1 MEKSNLTEKN
11 VTSVYNDT
19 TKPKKP
25 KRRDKSDLGPDFV
38 APDGGWGWVVCLA
51 AGLNNFFLF
60 PALQQY
66 GLIYRVRM
74 HSLGFDAK
82 QTTTIVNVVMA
93 ISSLV
98 GIVNGAMFRRFTF
111 RQVALTGTILAFSGI
126 FLSAFCTNFW
136 QYIVCL
142 SSIYGIG
149 LGLSMAATSLAVN
162 TYFKQRRRRATG
174 FSWTITGLGPIFF
187 PQVSTFLLSYYGAQG
202 SILIY
207 SGIAMNAVLCAL
219 TLQPVLWHVRK
230 PEKPVVLVVEGNP
243 LPATE
248 ATDMLEANG
257 NLIVPPNDPWSDY
270 ECKYCQYQ
278 KRGKRGIFSSQ
289 YLFNVDDPERP
300 GYEIT
305 EPGTPMLARAND
317 GWFGS
322 KHSLAS
328 EHGGGPRYRSRQA
341 LMRQV
346 SSRSRDNID
355 KLVDGGRD
363 RDRDRDQ
370 EQDQASSPL
379 YKPNYFNRE
388 REDMERYASK
398 VSVYS
403 RPGQEELLRCTCA
416 EDKILLEKAAEALK
430 AEELNRKAIEEED
443 EDVKRQMTFCQKVSK
458 FFDLDLLR
466 DFTFVNLAVGMSIMM
481 FGEMNFSVLT
491 PFILNSFGYTDKQIS
506 LVMSLLACMDISV
519 RFLAPLALEKV
530 KLDNRV
536 LFAFGIL
543 CIALGRVV
551 VAFTSSYHVMIGVF
565 LLIGFGKG
573 FRTIFSPLIIPSY
586 VPLNRLPA
594 ASGLQLIF
602 NTIFSFAMGPILGIL
617 TAAFGYAATIHT
629 INALTGL
636 ALLLWLT
643 ESIVRRILG
652 RPSKGLGN

>member
-1 MEKSNLTEKN
+1 MEKSSLTEKN
-11 VTSVYNDT
+11 RTHVYNDT

-111 RQVALTGTILAFSGI
+111 RQVALTGTILAFLGI
-126 FLSAFCTNFW
+126 FMSAFCTTFW
-136 QYIVCL
+136 QYIFCL
-142 SSIYGIG
+142 SAVYGIG
-149 LGLSMAATSLAVN
+149 LGLAMAATSLAVN
-162 TYFKQRRRRATG
+162 TYFKQKRRRATG
-174 FSWTITGLGPIFF
+174 FSWTITGLGPILF
-187 PQVSTFLLSYYGAQG
+187 PQVSTFLLDFYGAQG

-207 SGIAMNAVLCAL
+207 AGIGMNAVLCAL
-219 TLQPVLWHVRK
+219 TLQPVLWHVKR
-230 PEKPVVLVVEGNP
+230 PEKPVVAAIEGVSE
-243 LPATE
+243 TE
-248 ATDMLEANG
+248 KLQPELLEANG
-257 NLIVPPNDPWSDY
+257 NLLTHSNDPWKDY

-278 KRGKRGIFSSQ
+278 KRAKRGIFSSQ

-322 KHSLAS
+322 KISLTS
-328 EHGGGPRYRSRQA
+328 ENTGGARYRTRQA

-346 SSRSRDNID
+346 SSRSRENLDRMEQN
-355 KLVDGGRD
+355 RD
-363 RDRDRDQ
+363 DQ
-370 EQDQASSPL
+370 GAENLPAAPL

-388 REDMERYASK
+388 REDMDRYASK
-398 VSVYS
+398 TSVYS

-416 EDKILLEKAAEALK
+416 EDKVLLQKTAESLQVDLLNNLADDI
-430 AEELNRKAIEEED
+430 AEEEAK
-443 EDVKRQMTFCQKVSK
+443 KRMTFFQKVSK

-491 PFILNSFGYTDKQIS
+491 PFILNSFGYTDQQIS

-543 CIALGRVV
+543 CIAVGRVV
-551 VAFTSSYHVMIGVF
+551 VAFTSSYEVIIGVF

-602 NTIFSFAMGPILGIL
+602 NTMFSFAMGPILGIL
-617 TAAFGYAATIHT
+617 TEAFGYAATIHT
-629 INALTGL
+629 INVLTCL

-643 ESIVRRILG
+643 ESLVRRILG
-652 RPSKGLGN
+652 KPSKGLGQ

>member
-1 MEKSNLTEKN
+1 MEKSNLTDKN
-11 VTSVYNDT
+11 HTSVYNVT

-74 HSLGFDAK
+74 LSLGFDAK
-82 QTTTIVNVVMA
+82 ETTTIVNCVMA

-111 RQVALTGTILAFSGI
+111 RQVALTGTTLAFVGI
-126 FLSAFCTNFW
+126 FMTAFCTTVW
-136 QYIVCL
+136 QYIFCL
-142 SSIYGIG
+142 SAVYGIG
-149 LGLSMAATSLAVN
+149 LGLAMAATSLAVN

-187 PQVSTFLLSYYGAQG
+187 PHVSTWLLGFYGAQG
-202 SILIY
+202 TILIY
-207 SGIAMNAVLCAL
+207 AGIAMNAVLCAL
-219 TLQPVLWHVRK
+219 TLQPVLRHARK
-230 PEKPVVLVVEGNP
+230 PK
-243 LPATE
+243 TE
-248 ATDMLEANG
+248 SADGAETAKDQPEMMEANG
-257 NLIVPPNDPWSDY
+257 NLLAPSSDPWIDY

-278 KRGKRGIFSSQ
+278 KRAKRGIFSSQ

-322 KHSLAS
+322 KLSLTADQGA
-328 EHGGGPRYRSRQA
+328 GGARYRTRKE

-346 SSRSRDNID
+346 SSRSREN
-355 KLVDGGRD
+355 LD
-363 RDRDRDQ
+363 RLETSRTDEAH
-370 EQDQASSPL
+370 EQAL

-388 REDMERYASK
+388 REDLERYASK
-398 VSVYS
+398 TSVYS
-403 RPGQEELLRCTCA
+403 KHGQEELLRCTCA
-416 EDKILLEKAAEALK
+416 EDKALLQKTAEAMRLEQMDDQ
-430 AEELNRKAIEEED
+430 ALQAEED
-443 EDVKRQMTFCQKVSK
+443 EAKSRMTLFQKVSK

-491 PFILNSFGYTDKQIS
+491 PFILNNFGYSDEKIS
-506 LVMSLLACMDISV
+506 IVMSLLACMDISV
-519 RFLAPLALEKV
+519 RFLAPFALEKV

-543 CIALGRVV
+543 CIAVGRVV
-551 VAFTSSYHVMIGVF
+551 VAFTDSYEVMIGVF

-602 NTIFSFAMGPILGIL
+602 NTIFSFAMGPILGSI
-617 TAAFGYAATIHT
+617 TEAFGYAATIHA
-629 INALTGL
+629 INFLTAL
-636 ALLLWLT
+636 ALLLWLS
-643 ESIVRRILG
+643 ESIVRRVLK
-652 RPSKGLGN
+652 RPSKGLGH

>member
-1 MEKSNLTEKN
+1 MDKSNLTDKN
-11 VTSVYNDT
+11 HTSVYNVT

-25 KRRDKSDLGPDFV
+25 KRRDKSDLGADFV

-111 RQVALTGTILAFSGI
+111 RQVALTGTILAFVGI
-126 FLSAFCTNFW
+126 FLTAFCTTFW
-136 QYIVCL
+136 QYIFCL
-142 SSIYGIG
+142 SAVYGIG
-149 LGLSMAATSLAVN
+149 LGLAMAATSLAVN

-187 PQVSTFLLSYYGAQG
+187 PHVSTWLLGFYGAQG
-202 SILIY
+202 TILIY

-219 TLQPVLWHVRK
+219 TLQPVLWHVRRPK
-230 PEKPVVLVVEGNP
+230 TNS
-243 LPATE
+243 TE
-248 ATDMLEANG
+248 ALDAAKDHPELLEANG
-257 NLIVPPNDPWSDY
+257 NLLTPGSDPWIDY

-278 KRGKRGIFSSQ
+278 KRARRGIFSSQ

-322 KHSLAS
+322 KVSLTADQS
-328 EHGGGPRYRSRQA
+328 AGGARYRTRKE

-346 SSRSRDNID
+346 SSRSRENLDH
-355 KLVDGGRD
+355 VETGRMD
-363 RDRDRDQ
+363 ETH
-370 EQDQASSPL
+370 EQQHQHQQQQQQQAL
-379 YKPNYFNRE
+379 FKPNYFNRE
-388 REDMERYASK
+388 REDLDRYASK
-398 VSVYS
+398 TSVYS
-403 RPGQEELLRCTCA
+403 RHGQEELLRCTCA
-416 EDKILLEKAAEALK
+416 EDKALLQKTAEAMRLEQMDDD
-430 AEELNRKAIEEED
+430 ALQAEED
-443 EDVKRQMTFCQKVSK
+443 EAKSRMTFCQKVSK

-491 PFILNSFGYTDKQIS
+491 PFILNSFGYSDAKIS

-543 CIALGRVV
+543 CIAVGRVI
-551 VAFTSSYHVMIGVF
+551 VAFTSSYEVMIGVF

-602 NTIFSFAMGPILGIL
+602 NTLFTFAMGPILGSI
-617 TAAFGYAATIHT
+617 TEAFGYAATIHA
-629 INALTGL
+629 INFLTGL

-643 ESIVRRILG
+643 ESIVRRVLK
-652 RPSKGLGN
+652 RPSKGLGQ

>member
-1 MEKSNLTEKN
+1 MEKSSLTEKN
-11 VTSVYNDT
+11 RTHVYNDT

-111 RQVALTGTILAFSGI
+111 RQVALTGTTLAFVGI
-126 FLSAFCTNFW
+126 FMSAFCTTFW
-136 QYIVCL
+136 QYIFCL
-142 SSIYGIG
+142 SAVYGIG
-149 LGLSMAATSLAVN
+149 LGLAMAATSLAVN
-162 TYFKQRRRRATG
+162 TYFKQKRRRATG

-187 PQVSTFLLSYYGAQG
+187 PQVSTFLLDYYGAQG

-207 SGIAMNAVLCAL
+207 AGIGLNAVLCAL
-219 TLQPVLWHVRK
+219 TLQPVLWHVKK
-230 PEKPVVLVVEGNP
+230 PEKPVVVAVDGVFD
-243 LPATE
+243 TE
-248 ATDMLEANG
+248 KLQPELLEANG
-257 NLIVPPNDPWSDY
+257 NLLAPSNDPWKDY

-278 KRGKRGIFSSQ
+278 KRAKRGIFSSQ

-322 KHSLAS
+322 KISLTS
-328 EHGGGPRYRSRQA
+328 ENTGAARYRTRQA

-346 SSRSRDNID
+346 SSRSREN
-355 KLVDGGRD
+355 LD
-363 RDRDRDQ
+363 RMEQNKDDQ
-370 EQDQASSPL
+370 GAENLSAAPL

-388 REDMERYASK
+388 REDMDRYASK
-398 VSVYS
+398 TSVYS

-416 EDKILLEKAAEALK
+416 EDKALLQKTAESLRVDLLNHLADDI
-430 AEELNRKAIEEED
+430 AEEEAK
-443 EDVKRQMTFCQKVSK
+443 KRMTFFQKVSK

-466 DFTFVNLAVGMSIMM
+466 DFTFVNLAIGMSIMM

-491 PFILNSFGYTDKQIS
+491 PFILNSFGYSDKQIS
-506 LVMSLLACMDISV
+506 LVMSLLACMDITV

-543 CIALGRVV
+543 CIAVGRVV
-551 VAFTSSYHVMIGVF
+551 VAFTSSYEVMIGVF

-602 NTIFSFAMGPILGIL
+602 NTMFSFAMGPILGIL
-617 TAAFGYAATIHT
+617 TEAFGYAATIHT
-629 INALTGL
+629 INALTCL

-643 ESIVRRILG
+643 ESVVRRILDK
-652 RPSKGLGN
+652 PSKGLGQ

>member
-1 MEKSNLTEKN
+1 MEKSSLTEKN
-11 VTSVYNDT
+11 RTHVYNDT
-19 TKPKKP
+19 TRPKKP

-66 GLIYRVRM
+66 GLIYRDRM
-74 HSLGFDAK
+74 FSLGFDAK
-82 QTTTIVNVVMA
+82 ETTTIVNVVMA

-111 RQVALTGTILAFSGI
+111 RQVAMTGSTLAFLGI
-126 FLSAFCTNFW
+126 FISAFCTNFW
-136 QYIVCL
+136 QYIICL
-142 SSIYGIG
+142 SAIYGIG

-162 TYFKQRRRRATG
+162 TYFKQKRRRATG

-187 PQVSTFLLSYYGAQG
+187 PHVSRFLVDFYGPQG

-207 SGIAMNAVLCAL
+207 AGIGMNAILCAL
-219 TLQPVLWHVRK
+219 TLQPVLWHVKK
-230 PEKPVVLVVEGNP
+230 PEKPIAGETEGGAESEK
-243 LPATE
+243 LQSE
-248 ATDMLEANG
+248 GLEANG
-257 NLIVPPNDPWSDY
+257 NLLSPSNDPWKDY
-270 ECKYCQYQ
+270 ECKYCQCQ
-278 KRGKRGIFSSQ
+278 KRGKRGLFSSQ

-305 EPGTPMLARAND
+305 DPGTPMLARAND

-322 KHSLAS
+322 KHSLTA
-328 EHGGGPRYRSRQA
+328 EGGPGGARYRTRQA

-346 SSRSRDNID
+346 SSRSRENLDRLEQN
-355 KLVDGGRD
+355 RD
-363 RDRDRDQ
+363 EQGQ
-370 EQDQASSPL
+370 ESTPVPL

-388 REDMERYASK
+388 REDMDRYASK
-398 VSVYS
+398 TSVYS

-416 EDKILLEKAAEALK
+416 ADKALLQKTAESLQVDLLNQLAED
-430 AEELNRKAIEEED
+430 EEEA
-443 EDVKRQMTFCQKVSK
+443 KKHMTFCQKVTK

-491 PFILNSFGYTDKQIS
+491 PFILNSFGYTDKQIT
-506 LVMSLLACMDISV
+506 LAMSLLATMDITV

-543 CIALGRVV
+543 CIAVGRVV
-551 VAFTSSYHVMIGVF
+551 VAFTTSYHVMIGVF

-602 NTIFSFAMGPILGIL
+602 NTIFSLAMGPILGSL
-617 TAAFGYAATIHT
+617 TKAFGYAATIHA
-629 INALTGL
+629 INSLTAL
-636 ALLLWLT
+636 ALILWLT
-643 ESIVRRILG
+643 ESAVRRILG
-652 RPSKGLGN
+652 KQSKGLGQ

>member
-1 MEKSNLTEKN
+1 
-11 VTSVYNDT
+11 
-19 TKPKKP
+19 
-25 KRRDKSDLGPDFV
+25 
-38 APDGGWGWVVCLA
+38 
-51 AGLNNFFLF
+51 
-60 PALQQY
+60 
-66 GLIYRVRM
+66 
-74 HSLGFDAK
+74 
-82 QTTTIVNVVMA
+82 
-93 ISSLV
+93 
-98 GIVNGAMFRRFTF
+98 MFRRFTF
-111 RQVALTGTILAFSGI
+111 RQVALTGTTLAFVGI
-126 FLSAFCTNFW
+126 FMSAFCTTFW
-136 QYIVCL
+136 QYIFCL
-142 SSIYGIG
+142 SAVYGIG
-149 LGLSMAATSLAVN
+149 LGLAMAATSLAVN
-162 TYFKQRRRRATG
+162 TYFKQKRRRATG

-187 PQVSTFLLSYYGAQG
+187 PQVSTFLLDYYGAQG

-207 SGIAMNAVLCAL
+207 AGIGLNAVLCAL
-219 TLQPVLWHVRK
+219 TLQPVLWHVKK
-230 PEKPVVLVVEGNP
+230 PEKPVVVAVEGVFE
-243 LPATE
+243 TE
-248 ATDMLEANG
+248 KLQPELLEANG
-257 NLIVPPNDPWSDY
+257 NLLAPSNDPWKDY

-278 KRGKRGIFSSQ
+278 KRAKRGIFSSQ

-322 KHSLAS
+322 KISLTS
-328 EHGGGPRYRSRQA
+328 ENTGGARYRTRQA

-346 SSRSRDNID
+346 SSRSREN
-355 KLVDGGRD
+355 LD
-363 RDRDRDQ
+363 RMEQNKDDQ
-370 EQDQASSPL
+370 GAENLSAAPL

-388 REDMERYASK
+388 REDMDRYASK
-398 VSVYS
+398 TSVYS

-416 EDKILLEKAAEALK
+416 EDKALLQKTAESLQVDLLNHLADDI
-430 AEELNRKAIEEED
+430 AEEEAK
-443 EDVKRQMTFCQKVSK
+443 KRMTFFQKVSK

-506 LVMSLLACMDISV
+506 LVMSLLACMDITV

-543 CIALGRVV
+543 CIAVGRVV
-551 VAFTSSYHVMIGVF
+551 VAFTSSYEVMIGVF

-602 NTIFSFAMGPILGIL
+602 NTMFSFAMGPILGKISRFIYL
-617 TAAFGYAATIHT
+617 IM
-629 INALTGL
+629 L
-636 ALLLWLT
+636 
-643 ESIVRRILG
+643 
-652 RPSKGLGN
+652 

>member
-1 MEKSNLTEKN
+1 MDKSNLTEKN
-11 VTSVYNDT
+11 RIHVYNDT

-25 KRRDKSDLGPDFV
+25 KRRDKSDLGPNFV

-111 RQVALTGTILAFSGI
+111 RQVALTGTTLAFVGI

-136 QYIVCL
+136 QYIICL
-142 SSIYGIG
+142 SAIYGIG
-149 LGLSMAATSLAVN
+149 LGLAMAATSLAVN
-162 TYFKQRRRRATG
+162 TYFKLRRRRATG

-187 PQVSTFLLSYYGAQG
+187 PQVSTFLLDYYGAQG

-207 SGIAMNAVLCAL
+207 AGIAMNAVLCAL
-219 TLQPVLWHVRK
+219 TLQPVLWHVKK
-230 PEKPVVLVVEGNP
+230 PEKAALQVAMEGEP
-243 LPATE
+243 DKDQPEQL
-248 ATDMLEANG
+248 MEANG
-257 NLIVPPNDPWSDY
+257 NLLTPANDPWKDY

-322 KHSLAS
+322 KLSLTS
-328 EHGGGPRYRSRQA
+328 EHTGGARYRTRQA

-346 SSRSRDNID
+346 SSRSREN
-355 KLVDGGRD
+355 LERLESP
-363 RDRDRDQ
+363 RDQ
-370 EQDQASSPL
+370 EQQDQATAGAPL

-388 REDMERYASK
+388 REDMDRYASK
-398 VSVYS
+398 TSVYS

-416 EDKILLEKAAEALK
+416 EDKALLQKTAEALQLEQMGDQDQEVM
-430 AEELNRKAIEEED
+430 AEEEA
-443 EDVKRQMTFCQKVSK
+443 KRRMTFFQK
-458 FFDLDLLR
+458 
-466 DFTFVNLAVGMSIMM
+466 
-481 FGEMNFSVLT
+481 
-491 PFILNSFGYTDKQIS
+491 IS

-543 CIALGRVV
+543 CIAVGRVV
-551 VAFTSSYHVMIGVF
+551 VSFTSSYEVMIGVF

-602 NTIFSFAMGPILGIL
+602 NTMFSFAMGPILGIL
-617 TAAFGYAATIHT
+617 TEAFGYAATIHT
-629 INALTGL
+629 INALTCL

-643 ESIVRRILG
+643 ESVVRRILG
-652 RPSKGLGN
+652 RPSKGLGQ

>member
-1 MEKSNLTEKN
+1 
-11 VTSVYNDT
+11 
-19 TKPKKP
+19 
-25 KRRDKSDLGPDFV
+25 
-38 APDGGWGWVVCLA
+38 
-51 AGLNNFFLF
+51 
-60 PALQQY
+60 
-66 GLIYRVRM
+66 M

-82 QTTTIVNVVMA
+82 QTTTIVNAVMA

-98 GIVNGAMFRRFTF
+98 GEFRWITRWITLTNGLPIPAGIVNGAMFRRFTF
-111 RQVALTGTILAFSGI
+111 RQVALTGTTLAFVGV
-126 FLSAFCTNFW
+126 FLSAFCTTFW
-136 QYIVCL
+136 QYIICL
-142 SSIYGIG
+142 SAIYGIG
-149 LGLSMAATSLAVN
+149 LGLAMAATSLAVN
-162 TYFKQRRRRATG
+162 TYFKLSRRRATG

-187 PQVSTFLLSYYGAQG
+187 PHVSTFLLDYYGAQG

-207 SGIAMNAVLCAL
+207 AGIAMNAVLCAL
-219 TLQPVLWHVRK
+219 TLQPVLWHVKK
-230 PEKPVVLVVEGNP
+230 PKQAVVEGESNKENKE
-243 LPATE
+243 LPE
-248 ATDMLEANG
+248 LLEANG
-257 NLIVPPNDPWSDY
+257 NLLVPANDPWKDY

-278 KRGKRGIFSSQ
+278 KRGKRGVFSSQ

-322 KHSLAS
+322 KLSLTS
-328 EHGGGPRYRSRQA
+328 EQAGGARYRTRQA

-346 SSRSRDNID
+346 SSRSREN
-355 KLVDGGRD
+355 LD
-363 RDRDRDQ
+363 RLEAHRDQ
-370 EQDQASSPL
+370 QDQDQSVATPL
-379 YKPNYFNRE
+379 YMPNYFNRE

-398 VSVYS
+398 TSVYS

-416 EDKILLEKAAEALK
+416 EDKALLQKTAEALQLEQMDEAAVEV
-430 AEELNRKAIEEED
+430 AEEEA
-443 EDVKRQMTFCQKVSK
+443 KRRLTFCQKVSK

-466 DFTFVNLAVGMSIMM
+466 DFTFVNLAVGMTIMM

-543 CIALGRVV
+543 CISVGRVV
-551 VAFTSSYHVMIGVF
+551 VAFTSSYEVMIGVF

-602 NTIFSFAMGPILGIL
+602 NTIFSFAMGPILGEFRGL
-617 TAAFGYAATIHT
+617 T
-629 INALTGL
+629 
-636 ALLLWLT
+636 LLIFIYFYIYNFLL
-643 ESIVRRILG
+643 IF
-652 RPSKGLGN
+652 

>member
-1 MEKSNLTEKN
+1 MDKSNLTEKN
-11 VTSVYNDT
+11 RIHVYNDT

-25 KRRDKSDLGPDFV
+25 KRRDKSDLGPNFV

-111 RQVALTGTILAFSGI
+111 RQVALTGTTLAFVGI

-136 QYIVCL
+136 QYIICL
-142 SSIYGIG
+142 SAIYGIG
-149 LGLSMAATSLAVN
+149 LGLAMAATSLAVN
-162 TYFKQRRRRATG
+162 TYFKLRRRRATG

-187 PQVSTFLLSYYGAQG
+187 PQVSTFLLDYYGAQG

-207 SGIAMNAVLCAL
+207 AGIAMNAVLCAL
-219 TLQPVLWHVRK
+219 TLQPVLWHVKK
-230 PEKPVVLVVEGNP
+230 PEKAALQVAMEGEP
-243 LPATE
+243 DKDQPEQL
-248 ATDMLEANG
+248 MEANG
-257 NLIVPPNDPWSDY
+257 NLLTPANDPWKDY

-322 KHSLAS
+322 KLSLTS
-328 EHGGGPRYRSRQA
+328 EHTGGARYRTRQA

-346 SSRSRDNID
+346 SSRSREN
-355 KLVDGGRD
+355 LERLESP
-363 RDRDRDQ
+363 RDQ
-370 EQDQASSPL
+370 EQQDQATAGAPL

-388 REDMERYASK
+388 REDMDRYASK
-398 VSVYS
+398 TSVYS

-416 EDKILLEKAAEALK
+416 EDKALLQKTAEALQLEQMGDQDQEVM
-430 AEELNRKAIEEED
+430 AEEEA
-443 EDVKRQMTFCQKVSK
+443 KRRMTFFQKVSK

-491 PFILNSFGYTDKQIS
+491 PFILNSFGYSDTQIS

-543 CIALGRVV
+543 CIAVGRVV
-551 VAFTSSYHVMIGVF
+551 VSFTSSYEVMIGVF

-602 NTIFSFAMGPILGIL
+602 NTMFSFAMGPILGIL
-617 TAAFGYAATIHT
+617 TEAFGYAATIHT
-629 INALTGL
+629 INALTCL

-643 ESIVRRILG
+643 ESVVRRILG
-652 RPSKGLGN
+652 RPSKGLGQ

>member
-1 MEKSNLTEKN
+1 MEKSSLTEKN
-11 VTSVYNDT
+11 HTQVYNDT

-74 HSLGFDAK
+74 QSLGFDAK

-111 RQVALTGTILAFSGI
+111 RQVALTGTILAFLGI
-126 FLSAFCTNFW
+126 FLSAFCTTFW
-136 QYIVCL
+136 QYIICL
-142 SSIYGIG
+142 SAIFGIG
-149 LGLSMAATSLAVN
+149 LGLAMAATSLAVN
-162 TYFKQRRRRATG
+162 TYFKLKRRRATG

-187 PQVSTFLLSYYGAQG
+187 PQVSTILLGYYGAQG
-202 SILIY
+202 TILIY
-207 SGIAMNAVLCAL
+207 AGIAMNAILCAL
-219 TLQPVLWHVRK
+219 TLQPVLWHVKK
-230 PEKPVVLVVEGNP
+230 PEKPVPSIIEGIP
-243 LPATE
+243 ETE
-248 ATDMLEANG
+248 KLQPELLEANG
-257 NLIVPPNDPWSDY
+257 NLLSPSNDPWKDY

-278 KRGKRGIFSSQ
+278 KRSKRGLFSSQ

-322 KHSLAS
+322 KLSLTS
-328 EHGGGPRYRSRQA
+328 ESAGGARSRTRQA

-346 SSRSRDNID
+346 SSRSREN
-355 KLVDGGRD
+355 LD
-363 RDRDRDQ
+363 RL
-370 EQDQASSPL
+370 EQNRHDQAPDTPSAAPL

-388 REDMERYASK
+388 REDLDRYASK
-398 VSVYS
+398 TSVYS
-403 RPGQEELLRCTCA
+403 RPGQDELLRCTCA
-416 EDKILLEKAAEALK
+416 EDKALLQKTAESLHVDLLNNLADEV
-430 AEELNRKAIEEED
+430 AEEEAK
-443 EDVKRQMTFCQKVSK
+443 KRMTFFQKVSK

-491 PFILNSFGYTDKQIS
+491 PFILNSFGYTDTQIS

-543 CIALGRVV
+543 CIAVGRVV
-551 VAFTSSYHVMIGVF
+551 VAFTDSYEVMIGVF
-565 LLIGFGKG
+565 LLIGFGKA

-617 TAAFGYAATIHT
+617 TEAYGYAATIHT
-629 INALTGL
+629 INALTLL

-643 ESIVRRILG
+643 ESVVRRILG
-652 RPSKGLGN
+652 KPSQGLGQ

>member
-1 MEKSNLTEKN
+1 MDKSNLTEPN
-11 VTSVYNDT
+11 HTGVYNQT
-19 TKPKKP
+19 TKPRKP

-38 APDGGWGWVVCLA
+38 APDGGWGWVVCMA

-66 GLIYRVRM
+66 GLIYRARM
-74 HSLGFDAK
+74 HSLQFDAK
-82 QTTTIVNVVMA
+82 ETTTIVNCVMA

-111 RQVALTGTILAFSGI
+111 RQVAVTGTTLAFLGV

-136 QYIVCL
+136 EYIICL
-142 SSIYGIG
+142 SAIYGTG
-149 LGLSMAATSLAVN
+149 LGLAMAATSLAVN
-162 TYFKQRRRRATG
+162 TYFKQKRRRATG
-174 FSWTITGLGPIFF
+174 FSWTITGLGPILF
-187 PQVSTFLLSYYGAQG
+187 PHVSNFLLDFYGAQG

-207 SGIAMNAVLCAL
+207 SGIAMNAILCAL
-219 TLQPVLWHVRK
+219 TLQPVLRHVKK
-230 PEKPVVLVVEGNP
+230 PEKTKALAIE
-243 LPATE
+243 AAAETE
-248 ATDMLEANG
+248 KEAGELLETNG
-257 NLIVPPNDPWSDY
+257 NLLNDPWSDY

-322 KHSLAS
+322 KISLTS
-328 EHGGGPRYRSRQA
+328 EHTSGARYRTRQA

-346 SSRSRDNID
+346 STRSRDN
-355 KLVDGGRD
+355 LD
-363 RDRDRDQ
+363 RLENNHEFDPDHG
-370 EQDQASSPL
+370 AAPL

-388 REDMERYASK
+388 REDMDRYTSK
-398 VSVYS
+398 TSVYS
-403 RPGQEELLRCTCA
+403 RPGHEELQRCTCA
-416 EDKILLEKAAEALK
+416 EDKALLQKTAEALQLEELDRLA
-430 AEELNRKAIEEED
+430 AEEAEEAAKE
-443 EDVKRQMTFCQKVSK
+443 RMTFCQKVSK
-458 FFDLDLLR
+458 FFDLDLLK

-491 PFILNSFGYTDKQIS
+491 PFILNSFGYSNNQIS
-506 LVMSLLACMDISV
+506 MVMSLLACMDISV

-543 CIALGRVV
+543 CIAVGRVV
-551 VAFTSSYHVMIGVF
+551 VAFTSSYNVMIAVF

-602 NTIFSFAMGPILGIL
+602 NTMFSFAMGPILGIL
-617 TAAFGYAATIHT
+617 TNSYGYAATIHT
-629 INALTGL
+629 INALTAL
-636 ALLLWLT
+636 ALVLWLT
-643 ESIVRRILG
+643 ESMVRRLLG
-652 RPSKGLGN
+652 RPSKGLGQ

>member
-1 MEKSNLTEKN
+1 MDKSSLTEKN
-11 VTSVYNDT
+11 RTHVYNDT

-111 RQVALTGTILAFSGI
+111 RQVALTGTTLAFVGI
-126 FLSAFCTNFW
+126 FMSAFCTTFW
-136 QYIVCL
+136 QYIFCL
-142 SSIYGIG
+142 SAVYGIG
-149 LGLSMAATSLAVN
+149 LGLAMAATSLAVN
-162 TYFKQRRRRATG
+162 TYFKQKRRRATG

-187 PQVSTFLLSYYGAQG
+187 PQVSTFLLDYYGAQG

-207 SGIAMNAVLCAL
+207 AGIGLNAVLCAL
-219 TLQPVLWHVRK
+219 TLQPVLWHVKK
-230 PEKPVVLVVEGNP
+230 PEKPVVVAVEGVFE
-243 LPATE
+243 TE
-248 ATDMLEANG
+248 KLQPELLEANG
-257 NLIVPPNDPWSDY
+257 NLLAPSNDPWKDY

-278 KRGKRGIFSSQ
+278 KRAKRGIFSSQ

-322 KHSLAS
+322 KISLTS
-328 EHGGGPRYRSRQA
+328 ENTGGARYRTRQA

-346 SSRSRDNID
+346 SSRSREN
-355 KLVDGGRD
+355 LD
-363 RDRDRDQ
+363 RMEQNKDDQ
-370 EQDQASSPL
+370 GAENLSAAPL

-388 REDMERYASK
+388 REDMDRYASK
-398 VSVYS
+398 TSVYS

-416 EDKILLEKAAEALK
+416 EDKALLQKTAESLQVDLLNHLADDI
-430 AEELNRKAIEEED
+430 AEEEAK
-443 EDVKRQMTFCQKVSK
+443 KRMTFFQKVSK

-506 LVMSLLACMDISV
+506 LVMSLLACMDITV

-543 CIALGRVV
+543 CIAVGRVV
-551 VAFTSSYHVMIGVF
+551 VAFTSSYEVMIGVF

-602 NTIFSFAMGPILGIL
+602 NTMFSFAMGPILGIL
-617 TAAFGYAATIHT
+617 TEAFGYAATIHT
-629 INALTGL
+629 INALTCL

-643 ESIVRRILG
+643 ESVVRRILG
-652 RPSKGLGN
+652 KPSKGLGQ

>member
-1 MEKSNLTEKN
+1 MDKSNLTDKN
-11 VTSVYNDT
+11 HTNVYNVT

-74 HSLGFDAK
+74 HGLGFDAK

-93 ISSLV
+93 VSSLV

-111 RQVALTGTILAFSGI
+111 RQVALTGTILGFSGI
-126 FLSAFCTNFW
+126 FLTAFCTTFW

-142 SSIYGIG
+142 SAIYGIG
-149 LGLSMAATSLAVN
+149 LGLAMAATSLAVN

-187 PQVSTFLLSYYGAQG
+187 PYVSTWLLGFYGAQG
-202 SILIY
+202 TILIY

-219 TLQPVLWHVRK
+219 TLQPVLRHVKK
-230 PEKPVVLVVEGNP
+230 PKTASTEGLDSAKDHP
-243 LPATE
+243 ETA
-248 ATDMLEANG
+248 EANG
-257 NLIVPPNDPWSDY
+257 NLLTPGSDPWIDY

-278 KRGKRGIFSSQ
+278 KRAKRGIFSSQ

-322 KHSLAS
+322 KLSLTADQGT
-328 EHGGGPRYRSRQA
+328 GGARLRTRRE

-346 SSRSRDNID
+346 SSRSREN
-355 KLVDGGRD
+355 LD
-363 RDRDRDQ
+363 RLETSRTDETQ
-370 EQDQASSPL
+370 EQGL

-388 REDMERYASK
+388 REDQERYTSK
-398 VSVYS
+398 TSVYS
-403 RPGQEELLRCTCA
+403 KNGQEELLRCTCA
-416 EDKILLEKAAEALK
+416 EDKALLQKTAEAMRLEQMDDQ
-430 AEELNRKAIEEED
+430 ALQAEED
-443 EDVKRQMTFCQKVSK
+443 EAMSRMTFFQKVSK

-491 PFILNSFGYTDKQIS
+491 PFILNSFGYSDTQIS

-543 CIALGRVV
+543 CIAVGRVV
-551 VAFTSSYHVMIGVF
+551 VAFTNSYEVMIGVF

-602 NTIFSFAMGPILGIL
+602 NTMFSFAMGPLLGII
-617 TAAFGYAATIHT
+617 TEAFGYAATIHS
-629 INALTGL
+629 INFLTAM

-643 ESIVRRILG
+643 ESIVRRVLK
-652 RPSKGLGN
+652 RPSKGLGQ

>member
-1 MEKSNLTEKN
+1 MEKSSLTEKN
-11 VTSVYNDT
+11 RTHVYNDT
-19 TKPKKP
+19 TRPKKP

-111 RQVALTGTILAFSGI
+111 RQVALTGTTLAFMGI
-126 FLSAFCTNFW
+126 FMSAFCTTFW
-136 QYIVCL
+136 QYILCL
-142 SSIYGIG
+142 SAVYGIG
-149 LGLSMAATSLAVN
+149 LGLAMAATSLAVN
-162 TYFKQRRRRATG
+162 TYFKQKRRRATG

-207 SGIAMNAVLCAL
+207 AGIGMNAILCAL
-219 TLQPVLWHVRK
+219 TLQPVLWHVKK
-230 PEKPVVLVVEGNP
+230 PEKPIAVVIEGV
-243 LPATE
+243 TE
-248 ATDMLEANG
+248 TEKLQTDVLEANG
-257 NLIVPPNDPWSDY
+257 NLLAPSNDPWKDY

-278 KRGKRGIFSSQ
+278 KRAKRGIFSSQ

-322 KHSLAS
+322 KLSLTS
-328 EHGGGPRYRSRQA
+328 ENTPRYRTRQA

-346 SSRSRDNID
+346 SSRSRENLDRLEQNREE
-355 KLVDGGRD
+355 LGG
-363 RDRDRDQ
+363 Q
-370 EQDQASSPL
+370 EPTTPVAL

-388 REDMERYASK
+388 REDMDRYASK
-398 VSVYS
+398 TSVYS

-416 EDKILLEKAAEALK
+416 EDKALLQKTAESLRVDL
-430 AEELNRKAIEEED
+430 LNNLADVETEEEA
-443 EDVKRQMTFCQKVSK
+443 KKNMTFFQKVSK

-466 DFTFVNLAVGMSIMM
+466 DLTFVNLAVGMSIMM

-491 PFILNSFGYTDKQIS
+491 PFILNSFGYTDSQIS

-543 CIALGRVV
+543 CIAAGRVV
-551 VAFTSSYHVMIGVF
+551 VSFTSSYEVMIGVF

-602 NTIFSFAMGPILGIL
+602 NTMFSFAMGPILGIL
-617 TAAFGYAATIHT
+617 TEAFGYAATIHT
-629 INALTGL
+629 INALTCL
-636 ALLLWLT
+636 ALLLWAT
-643 ESIVRRILG
+643 EGVVRRILG
-652 RPSKGLGN
+652 IPSKGLGQ

>member
-1 MEKSNLTEKN
+1 MEKSSLTEKN
-11 VTSVYNDT
+11 HTHVYNDT

-111 RQVALTGTILAFSGI
+111 RQVALTGTTLAFLGI
-126 FLSAFCTNFW
+126 FMSAFCTNFW
-136 QYIVCL
+136 QYILCL
-142 SSIYGIG
+142 SAVYGIG
-149 LGLSMAATSLAVN
+149 LGLAMAATSLAVN
-162 TYFKQRRRRATG
+162 TYFKQKRRRATG

-187 PQVSTFLLSYYGAQG
+187 PQVSTFLLDYYGAQG

-207 SGIAMNAVLCAL
+207 AGIAMNAVLCAL
-219 TLQPVLWHVRK
+219 TLQPVLWHVKK
-230 PEKPVVLVVEGNP
+230 PEKQVVIAIEGGG
-243 LPATE
+243 ASETE
-248 ATDMLEANG
+248 KLQPDLLEANG
-257 NLIVPPNDPWSDY
+257 NLVDPWKDY
-270 ECKYCQYQ
+270 ECRYCQYQ

-322 KHSLAS
+322 KLSLTS
-328 EHGGGPRYRSRQA
+328 ENAAGGAARYRTRQA

-346 SSRSRDNID
+346 SASRSRENLDRLEQQQNNRD
-355 KLVDGGRD
+355 DGLL
-363 RDRDRDQ
+363 
-370 EQDQASSPL
+370 S
-379 YKPNYFNRE
+379 KPNYFNRE
-388 REDMERYASK
+388 REDMDRYASK
-398 VSVYS
+398 TSVYS
-403 RPGQEELLRCTCA
+403 KPGQDEQLLRCTCA
-416 EDKILLEKAAEALK
+416 EDKALLQKTAESLQVELSHQLADDL
-430 AEELNRKAIEEED
+430 AEEEAK
-443 EDVKRQMTFCQKVSK
+443 KRMTFFQKVSK

-491 PFILNSFGYTDKQIS
+491 PFILNSFGYSDGQIS

-543 CIALGRVV
+543 CIAVGRVV
-551 VAFTSSYHVMIGVF
+551 VSFTSSYEVMIGVF

-602 NTIFSFAMGPILGIL
+602 NTMFSFAMGPILGIL
-617 TAAFGYAATIHT
+617 TEAFGYAATIHT
-629 INALTGL
+629 INALTCL

-643 ESIVRRILG
+643 ESVVRRILG
-652 RPSKGLGN
+652 KPSKGLGQ

>member
-1 MEKSNLTEKN
+1 MEKSSLTEKN
-11 VTSVYNDT
+11 RTNVYNET

-51 AGLNNFFLF
+51 AGFNNFFLF

-66 GLIYRVRM
+66 GLIYRGRM
-74 HSLGFDAK
+74 KDLGFDAK

-93 ISSLV
+93 VSSLV

-111 RQVALTGTILAFSGI
+111 RQVALTGTILGFVGI
-126 FLSAFCTNFW
+126 FMSAFCTTFW

-142 SSIYGIG
+142 SAVYGIG
-149 LGLSMAATSLAVN
+149 LGLAMAATSLAVN
-162 TYFKQRRRRATG
+162 TYFKAKRRRATG

-187 PQVSTFLLSYYGAQG
+187 PHVSNFLLDFYGAQG

-219 TLQPVLWHVRK
+219 TLQPVLWHVKK
-230 PEKPVVLVVEGNP
+230 PAKPPVLVVEGI
-243 LPATE
+243 AETE
-248 ATDMLEANG
+248 KLQPELMEANG
-257 NLIVPPNDPWSDY
+257 NLLTPTNDPWKDY
-270 ECKYCQYQ
+270 ECKYCQCQ
-278 KRGKRGIFSSQ
+278 KRSKRGIFSSQ

-322 KHSLAS
+322 KISLTS
-328 EHGGGPRYRSRQA
+328 EGAGGARYRTRQA

-346 SSRSRDNID
+346 SSRSRENLDRVEQSRED
-355 KLVDGGRD
+355 HYGGATD
-363 RDRDRDQ
+363 T
-370 EQDQASSPL
+370 ASPL

-388 REDMERYASK
+388 REDMDRYASK
-398 VSVYS
+398 TSVYS
-403 RPGQEELLRCTCA
+403 RPGVEELQRCTCA
-416 EDKILLEKAAEALK
+416 EDKALLQKTAESLQVDLMNQEAAEI
-430 AEELNRKAIEEED
+430 AEEEAKQR
-443 EDVKRQMTFCQKVSK
+443 MTFCQKVSK

-491 PFILNSFGYTDKQIS
+491 PFILNSFGYKDTQIS

-543 CIALGRVV
+543 CIAVGRVV
-551 VAFTSSYHVMIGVF
+551 VAFTKSYEVMIGVF

-602 NTIFSFAMGPILGIL
+602 NTLFSIAMGPILGIL
-617 TAAFGYAATIHT
+617 TEAFGYAATIHT

-636 ALLLWLT
+636 ALILWLT
-643 ESIVRRILG
+643 ESVVRRLLG
-652 RPSKGLGN
+652 RPSMGLGQ

>member
-1 MEKSNLTEKN
+1 MEKSNLTDKN
-11 VTSVYNDT
+11 HASVYNQT

-66 GLIYRVRM
+66 GLIYRIRM
-74 HSLGFDAK
+74 DSLGFDAK

-93 ISSLV
+93 VSSLV

-111 RQVALTGTILAFSGI
+111 RQVALTGTSLAFLGI
-126 FLSAFCTNFW
+126 FMSAFCVTFW
-136 QYIVCL
+136 QYIICL
-142 SSIYGIG
+142 STVYGIG
-149 LGLSMAATSLAVN
+149 LGLAMAATSLAVN
-162 TYFKQRRRRATG
+162 TYFKQKRRRATG
-174 FSWTITGLGPIFF
+174 FSWTITGLGPILF
-187 PQVSTFLLSYYGAQG
+187 PHVSTFLLGFYGAQG

-207 SGIAMNAVLCAL
+207 AGIAMNAVLCAL
-219 TLQPVLWHVRK
+219 TLQPVLWHVTK
-230 PEKPVVLVVEGNP
+230 PEKVKVPAIEG
-243 LPATE
+243 ATE
-248 ATDMLEANG
+248 GQEKGEPGELLEANG
-257 NLIVPPNDPWSDY
+257 NLLTPIPDPWSDY

-322 KHSLAS
+322 KISLTS
-328 EHGGGPRYRSRQA
+328 EHATGARYRSRQA

-346 SSRSRDNID
+346 SGRSRDN
-355 KLVDGGRD
+355 LD
-363 RDRDRDQ
+363 RLEHNNKDDQ
-370 EQDQASSPL
+370 EQVSAPL

-388 REDMERYASK
+388 REDMDRYASK
-398 VSVYS
+398 TSVYS
-403 RPGQEELLRCTCA
+403 RPGQEELMRCTCS
-416 EDKILLEKAAEALK
+416 EDKVLLQKTAEALRL
-430 AEELNRKAIEEED
+430 EELDRQAAELEEE
-443 EDVKRQMTFCQKVSK
+443 ELKSRMTFFQKVSK
-458 FFDLDLLR
+458 FFDLDLLK

-491 PFILNSFGYTDKQIS
+491 PFILHDFGYKDSQIS
-506 LVMSLLACMDISV
+506 LAMSLLACMDISV

-530 KLDNRV
+530 KLDNRI

-543 CIALGRVV
+543 CIAVGRVIA
-551 VAFTSSYHVMIGVF
+551 AFTTSFEVLIGVF

-602 NTIFSFAMGPILGIL
+602 NTMFSFAMGPILGII
-617 TAAFGYAATIHT
+617 TKAFGYGATIHA
-629 INALTGL
+629 INGLTGL

-643 ESIVRRILG
+643 ESLVRRILG
-652 RPSKGLGN
+652 RPSKGLGQ